1 MGPIQKLLD
10 QLGLLRYFSEV
21 YGNIGDTYGQ
31 MSNGLSGATEGNM
44 MLVMLGNLCTSTV
57 YIFFITHSESLFP
70 WWFTGETHC
79 TFESYVY
86 QMLSQLFQFQLDFL

>member
-57 YIFFITHSESLFP
+57 YIFFIRILN
-70 WWFTGETHC
+70 
-79 TFESYVY
+79 
-86 QMLSQLFQFQLDFL
+86 LSFLGGLQLRRIALLKAMCIKCFRSFSSFN

>member
-57 YIFFITHSESLFP
+57 YIFFIRILNLF
-70 WWFTGETHC
+70 
-79 TFESYVY
+79 
-86 QMLSQLFQFQLDFL
+86 FLGGLQVRRIAPLKAMCIKCFRSFSSFN